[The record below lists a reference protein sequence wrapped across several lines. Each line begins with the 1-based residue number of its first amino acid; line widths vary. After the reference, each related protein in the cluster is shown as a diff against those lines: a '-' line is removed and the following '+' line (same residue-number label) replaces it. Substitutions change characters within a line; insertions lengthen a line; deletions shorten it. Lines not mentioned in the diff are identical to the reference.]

1 MVTSSYEWKIF
12 EWDDKTQTNRH
23 FFTSNDVCK
32 LSLLK
37 FLRYLWGNANRLVN
51 VVVICRCMRYPS
63 VWIISYLLDTL
74 EMKCIRN
81 RDMPHAFALY
91 FLIIFLTFETF
102 ARFVKWRVGR
112 ISLHFWRTFGQS
124 IFFFRHCCEF
134 QDFTKPNY
142 LVLYYITGKS
152 PGVGTFT
159 IFFFK
164 MKQCNKEQ
172 KWRKVYMIATLSPKK
187 FLIRARIF
195 PINVFPLVLVLFKT
209 TDWTKQNNLMP
220 GCSIE
225 LILYV
230 SIVLFDCLSLK
241 STTV

>member
-1 MVTSSYEWKIF
+1 MVTSSYEWKSL

-37 FLRYLWGNANRLVN
+37 FLRYLWGNANRLVH

-63 VWIISYLLDTL
+63 VWIISYFLDTL

-102 ARFVKWRVGR
+102 ARLVKWRVGR

-134 QDFTKPNY
+134 QDFTKPNPF
-142 LVLYYITGKS
+142 VLFSAVLHYWQIPRGLCLHN
-152 PGVGTFT
+152 
-159 IFFFK
+159 FFFSK
-164 MKQCNKEQ
+164 WNSVIKNKNGE
-172 KWRKVYMIATLSPKK
+172 KCTW
-187 FLIRARIF
+187 
-195 PINVFPLVLVLFKT
+195 
-209 TDWTKQNNLMP
+209 
-220 GCSIE
+220 
-225 LILYV
+225 
-230 SIVLFDCLSLK
+230 
-241 STTV
+241 